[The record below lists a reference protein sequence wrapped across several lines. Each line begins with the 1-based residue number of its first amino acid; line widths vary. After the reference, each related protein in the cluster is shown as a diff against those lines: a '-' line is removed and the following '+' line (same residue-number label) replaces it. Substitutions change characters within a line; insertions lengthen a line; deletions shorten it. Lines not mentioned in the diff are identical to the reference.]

1 MKDAKIAV
9 AGCGRM
15 GLGML
20 RGLKAGG
27 FAARGFDVREIDEPD
42 MLADSAALKVHGEVV
57 FTVVRDAAE
66 TDALLFDDQALLVG
80 NETIKTLVVCSTLSP
95 RYLMT
100 IAQRAPAH
108 VTLIDAPMSGAEVA
122 ASERRLS
129 FMLGGEDASLDDLRP
144 MLEAMGTSF
153 HRMGTFGAGM
163 SAKVL
168 NNLVAASSFAAT
180 RTALAWADELG
191 LDQTRLLALMHDSS
205 GQTWFGSNFDRIEF
219 SRDGYSDDN
228 TIGIL
233 KKDVAAALDAAGGE
247 DHPLGAALLKVIGEM
262 TPR

>member
-1 MKDAKIAV
+1 MKTAKIVV

-27 FAARGFDVREIDEPD
+27 FDALGFDVRDIDEPD
-42 MLADSAALKVHGEVV
+42 MLRNAAALKAHGEVV

-66 TDALLFDDQALLVG
+66 TDALLFDDQALLIS
-80 NETIKTLVVCSTLSP
+80 NETIRTLVVSSTLSP
-95 RYLMT
+95 RYLAT
-100 IAQRAPAH
+100 VASRAPAH

-122 ASERRLS
+122 ANERRLS
-129 FMLGGEDASLDDLRP
+129 FMLGGDDATLDQLQP
-144 MLEAMGTSF
+144 LFASMGTSF
-153 HRMGTFGAGM
+153 HRMGEAGAGM

-180 RTALAWADELG
+180 RTALSWADELG
-191 LDQTRLLALMHDSS
+191 LDQARLLALMHDSS
-205 GQTWFGSNFDRIEF
+205 GQTWFGSNFEKIEF
-219 SRDGYSDDN
+219 SRDGYSTEN

-247 DHPLGAALLKVIGEM
+247 DHPLGAALLKVIAEM